1 MAGQAKDTQS
11 TKYQL
16 TINHPEE
23 KGMTHKEIIKILK
36 DNFKTLEYFCMADEQ
51 GTIFHTHVFIC
62 FLSRVRFST
71 VKKHFPQAHIESA
84 RGTVSQNISYI
95 RKSGRW
101 EDTDKGE
108 TTIEGSFE
116 EYGNRPPDSRG
127 KRNDMSEL
135 YQMVSDGKTN
145 AEILA
150 INQDYILNID
160 KIDKVRTTI
169 LTERYKN
176 SFRDNLKVI
185 YVYGRTGTGKTSG
198 ILKKHGCEN
207 VYRVTDYDHPFD
219 GYSCQPVICF
229 DEFRNS
235 LRLKDMLTY
244 CDIYPIELPARYSN
258 KFACYDTVYILSN
271 WELERQYSEQQ
282 KEDTESWKAFL
293 RRIHEVHVYNG
304 KREVTI
310 YDSVE
315 MYIKRSEEFHD
326 ISCAERL
333 ELPFEISLQ
342 TEIT

>member
-1 MAGQAKDTQS
+1 MEGQAKDTQS

-36 DNFKTLEYFCMADEQ
+36 ENFKTLEYFCMADEQ

-71 VKKHFPQAHIESA
+71 VKKHFPQAHIEPVK
-84 RGTVSQNISYI
+84 GTVSQNISYI
-95 RKSGRW
+95 RKSGKW

-150 INQDYILNID
+150 VNQDYILNID

-176 SFRDNLKVI
+176 TFRDTLKVI

-271 WELERQYSEQQ
+271 WELERQYLEQQ

-304 KREVTI
+304 KSEVTI

-315 MYIKRSEEFHD
+315 MYINRNEEFD
-326 ISCAERL
+326 KIEKAEQP
-333 ELPFEISLQ
+333 ELPFNN
-342 TEIT
+342 